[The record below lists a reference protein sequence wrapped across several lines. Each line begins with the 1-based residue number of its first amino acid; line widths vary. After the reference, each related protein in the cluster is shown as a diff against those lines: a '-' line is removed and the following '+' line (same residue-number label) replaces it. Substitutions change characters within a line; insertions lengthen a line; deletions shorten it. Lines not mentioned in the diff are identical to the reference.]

1 LNCRSEVLP
10 EAEEWLAGRLDEAT
24 RSGAFRGL
32 RVEEGTGGEAVR
44 LVLTFKEAA
53 ARNRFARL
61 VREAARP
68 DGPGESGPPLQ
79 LRELT
84 EEPDRDW
91 VAEVAATVRAI
102 PLGRGYA
109 ALPGSVPAPPG
120 RQPIHVP
127 RTRAFGTG
135 EHPTTRLAAAMVE
148 DSVPAGGPMLDV
160 GAGTG
165 ILAAVALFQG
175 APWALALDSDPV
187 AMEVA
192 RRMRSLNGLAGL
204 HLLCGTL
211 DAVRPGLRFG
221 TVAAN
226 IERDALLGLLPALAR
241 LTAAGGSLILSG
253 LLREQAGALAE
264 AGRRRG
270 LEEAERR
277 REGEWEALLLRPR
290 AGLRPRV
297 LVEPGTVVGGEVRL
311 ANDEA
316 HHLLRVRRLRPGA
329 PLVLLDGRG
338 RCWSGVL
345 QSGGDGAMATD
356 LEEEFPET
364 EAGLETVLLQAILHE
379 SGRMETV
386 IRQATEL
393 GVARIVPVV
402 TSLCQRGNR
411 RLRQGA
417 DRRWQRIAATAV
429 KQCGRLRI
437 PDVESPRSLDEALQR
452 GYAGRRLM
460 LDPGGRASS
469 SVLTGAAP
477 AVVELLVGPEGG
489 LTPEERHRAV
499 DAGFQPVRLG
509 PRTLRADTAAAAA
522 LTAVMGAWGDLSVG
536 PGDS

>member
-253 LLREQAGALAE
+253 LLRQQADALAE

-277 REGEWEALLLRPR
+277 RDGEWEALLLRPR

-345 QSGGDGAMATD
+345 HSGGDGAMATD

-437 PDVESPRSLDEALQR
+437 PEVESPRSLEEVLQR